1 MMVGVVS
8 GGALE
13 VGRHGG
19 VLTGSAPSQTYGV
32 AEVQVAVLGSAPEG
46 QEHEQGAGLSEE
58 LRARGYLHRGK
69 VRGVAVGEFDGFLL
83 GASTLNQL
91 ADAGVVAK
99 RGYGAQKNRK
109 PDGLVVDRRDPS
121 ALQVKLVIEHKD
133 AGELGTEQRRI
144 KVFDKAAKEY
154 CKPLGCRLM
163 SITDGNETWW
173 AVADP
178 SDASWRFIT
187 REDGYL
193 YEAEVAM
200 ASTDDC
206 EVLARRLHQI
216 EEQIDYSTGVLRA
229 PVVVDPSDLADRV
242 WQSVWLASGAK
253 PEECLATFVEVLI
266 FKFLSD
272 LGVLVQSSSG
282 VLVDFDTVR
291 AKTDDTVLRYYTDNV
306 RPTIKALFPASA
318 TDLTSVINGTVFDPG
333 NKDHGRL
340 FNATLNDFHEFGSLK
355 HIDPAFKSR
364 VFERFLRNSIPQ
376 KNLGQYF
383 TPRNVVKAMVE
394 MSGIEHLT
402 PGAVV
407 ADPACGVGG
416 FALEPLVH
424 KRPADF
430 RGGTPLAYRGYDRDP
445 KTVILAKANMLIH
458 LSDMIEDDP
467 IGAVDIL
474 APVLN
479 DTFHAVSNHLTGTL
493 ATAPVAEFDLVMTNP
508 PYVVAGTT
516 QQKEMLAADP
526 ALKDYY
532 GTASMGV
539 EGLFLQLI
547 LNGLKPSARA
557 LVIVPD
563 GLLFRHGDSKL
574 RERILSL
581 CSLEAVVSLP
591 KNTFYTTPKKTYI
604 LVIRRHA
611 STHEPAQ
618 TTPVFTYLI
627 GSVGETLDAKRF
639 LVPDNDLPGM
649 ASQFKLFQGNPDLFS
664 SIDPRCKVQPI
675 ERFDPQ
681 ADWLVDRWWSD
692 GELLALGHVE
702 EVVAASPGVM
712 AERLTELAR
721 TIEAAQ
727 EELRSV
733 PNAFDV
739 PMVDV
744 SLNDAELFAL
754 SIGKRVL
761 KKELH
766 LVDEGPIPLYSAN
779 VLVPFGMREG
789 TRLDEE
795 SFDVPSVLWGID
807 GDFTL
812 TFKSAGDIF
821 DITDHCGRCRVLKE
835 NLDAE
840 YVAAAIQLARA
851 KAFDRE
857 FRPSLQRMKAHITF
871 PVPVTA
877 DGEFDLEA
885 QGVLARRFGAV
896 ADVLRSIKDD
906 TAAALDVVPASTD
919 QWSGLD
925 EARQRS
931 PVALQSR

>member
-1 MMVGVVS
+1 M
-8 GGALE
+8 
-13 VGRHGG
+13 
-19 VLTGSAPSQTYGV
+19 
-32 AEVQVAVLGSAPEG
+32 
-46 QEHEQGAGLSEE
+46 SEE
-58 LRARGYLHRGK
+58 LRARGYLRRGK
-69 VRGVAVGEFDGFLL
+69 VYGHVVGEYEGFII
-83 GASTLNQL
+83 GASTLTQL
-91 ADAGVVAK
+91 ADAGIIPS
-99 RGYGAQKNRK
+99 RSYGANKNRK
-109 PDGLVVDRRDPS
+109 PDGLVVDRRDPL
-121 ALQVKLVIEHKD
+121 APQVKLVIEHKD
-133 AGELGTEQRRI
+133 AGELGTEERRS
-144 KVFDKAAKEY
+144 KVFDKAAMVY
-154 CKPLGCRLM
+154 CKPLACRLVA
-163 SITDGNETWW
+163 ITDGNETWW

-178 SDASWRFIT
+178 SGSWQFIT

-193 YEAEVAM
+193 YEAEVAIGD
-200 ASTDDC
+200 ADHC

-216 EEQIDYSTGVLRA
+216 EEQVDYATGILNA
-229 PVVVDPSDLADRV
+229 PIVVDPSELADKV

-272 LGVLVQSSSG
+272 LGVLVESASG
-282 VLVDFDTVR
+282 VAVDFNTVR
-291 AKTDDTVLRYYTDNV
+291 AKSDDTVLRYYTDNV
-306 RPTIKALFPASA
+306 RPTIKALFPGSA
-318 TDLTSVINGTVFDPG
+318 TDLTSVINGTVFDPD
-333 NKDHGRL
+333 NRDHGRL
-340 FNATLNDFHEFGSLK
+340 FNAVLSDFHDFGSLK

-416 FALEPLVH
+416 FVLEPLVH

-445 KTVILAKANMLIH
+445 KTIILAKANMLIH

-467 IGAVDIL
+467 VGAVTAL

-493 ATAPVAEFDLVMTNP
+493 ATAPKAEFDLVMTNP
-508 PYVVAGTT
+508 PYVVSGTT
-516 QQKEMLAADP
+516 QQKDMLAAD
-526 ALKDYY
+526 ASLKDYY

-581 CSLEAVVSLP
+581 CTLEAIVSLP

-604 LVIRRHA
+604 LVLRRKA
-611 STHEPAQ
+611 SDSEPAQ
-618 TTPVFTYLI
+618 TAPVFTYLV

-639 LVPDNDLPGM
+639 VIPDNDLPGM
-649 ASQFKLFQGNPDLFS
+649 ASQFKLFQGNPDLFA
-664 SIDPRCKVQPI
+664 SIDPRCKIQAI
-675 ERFDPQ
+675 ERFDPE
-681 ADWLVDRWWSD
+681 ADWLVDRWWD
-692 GELLALGHVE
+692 EDELLALGHVG
-702 EVVAASPGVM
+702 EVVAASPNVM
-712 AERLTELAR
+712 AERLAELAR
-721 TIEAAQ
+721 TIEAAR

-733 PNAFDV
+733 PDALDV
-739 PMVDV
+739 PTVDV
-744 SLNDAELFAL
+744 SLADTDLFAL

-766 LVDEGPIPLYSAN
+766 LVEEGPVPLYSAN
-779 VLVPFGMREG
+779 VLIPFGMREG
-789 TRLDEE
+789 TRLDPE

-812 TFKSAGDIF
+812 TFKKAGDMF
-821 DITDHCGRCRVLKE
+821 DITDHCGRCRVLDP

-857 FRPSLQRMKAHITF
+857 FRPSLQRMKAAISF

-877 DGEFDLEA
+877 EGEFDLEA
-885 QGVLARRFGAV
+885 QWVLARRFGAV

-906 TAAALDVVPASTD
+906 TAATLDVVPSSTD
-919 QWSGLD
+919 DWSG
-925 EARQRS
+925 EADGQEPLTMDTRVKIDME
-931 PVALQSR
+931 PEDALRKLLKVKRA